1 MGVRVQ
7 RMKLTCCHACTVTKA
22 EVEAAYARLDDEL
35 GGEFAL
41 NEEAVATLLGLD
53 VSIGVCVTV
62 AWLAT
67 RFGGL
72 TCNRNA
78 LCSTPGCVRAVC
90 CL

>member
-7 RMKLTCCHACTVTKA
+7 RMELTCCHACTVTKA

-53 VSIGVCVTV
+53 VSIGVCV
-62 AWLAT
+62 
-67 RFGGL
+67 
-72 TCNRNA
+72 
-78 LCSTPGCVRAVC
+78 
-90 CL
+90 